1 MNAYRCYGRTDPGLV
16 RENNED
22 AFLASRIGDSPMLL
36 CAAIDGVGGYEGGE
50 VAASVAAGTLSSYV
64 GAHLGEK
71 PLVLVKAA
79 LQEANDAVCEAK
91 QERPDLSRMGC
102 VASVALVDLEQ
113 RMAYIA
119 HVGDTRIYLYGPEGL
134 RKITHD
140 HSLVGYMEDNGDI
153 TEFQAMNHPQRNEI
167 ERCLGVSREDF
178 ARDGFVESGIYP
190 VPPGGQLLLC
200 SDGLT
205 DCVPSQEIVDILSAG
220 TDIRGKVDALIE
232 AAKDKGGKDNITVV
246 LLELPAEPATPVEK
260 QDPTPSDPGRNG
272 KRLLWLLPVVFLL
285 GMAAGYLI
293 GHRRVP
299 EKDLENVTVQPVPD
313 TTASPSEKD
322 SLDLEEL
329 IIDE

>member
-1 MNAYRCYGRTDPGLV
+1 MNAFRCFGRTDPGLV

-22 AFLASRIGDSPMLL
+22 AFLASRIGESPMLL

-64 GAHLGEK
+64 GSHLGEK

-79 LQEANDAVCEAK
+79 LQEANDAVCKAKEA
-91 QERPDLSRMGC
+91 RPDLSRMGC

-119 HVGDTRIYLYGPEGL
+119 HVGDTRIYLFGPEGL

-167 ERCLGVSREDF
+167 ERCLGISREDF

-190 VPPGGQLLLC
+190 IPPGGQLLLC

-205 DCVPSQEIVDILSAG
+205 DCVPSREIVDVLSAEM
-220 TDIRGKVDALIE
+220 DVRGKVDALIE

-246 LLELPAEPATPVEK
+246 LLELPAEPVTPADT
-260 QDPTPSDPGRNG
+260 QAPAPSVPDRSG

-293 GHRRVP
+293 GQRQVP
-299 EKDLENVTVQPVPD
+299 EKELEEIKVQPAPD
-313 TTASPSEKD
+313 TTVSQSGTD
-322 SLDLEEL
+322 SLDLDEL
-329 IIDE
+329 IIFE

>member
-1 MNAYRCYGRTDPGLV
+1 
-16 RENNED
+16 
-22 AFLASRIGDSPMLL
+22 MLL

-50 VAASVAAGTLSSYV
+50 VAASVAADTLSSYV
-64 GAHLGEK
+64 GSHLGEK
-71 PLVLVKAA
+71 PLVLVKAS
-79 LQEANDAVCEAK
+79 LQEANDAVCKAK
-91 QERPDLSRMGC
+91 EERPDLSRMGC

-119 HVGDTRIYLYGPEGL
+119 HVGDTRIYLFGPEGL

-178 ARDGFVESGIYP
+178 SRDGFVESGIYP
-190 VPPGGQLLLC
+190 IPPGGQLLLC

-205 DCVPSQEIVDILSAG
+205 DCVPSRDIMDILSEG

-232 AAKDKGGKDNITVV
+232 AAKGKGGKDNITVV
-246 LLELPAEPATPVEK
+246 LLELPAEPVTPVER

-272 KRLLWLLPVVFLL
+272 KRLLWLLPAVFLL
-285 GMAAGYLI
+285 GMSTGYLI
-293 GHRRVP
+293 GQRQIP
-299 EKDLENVTVQPVPD
+299 EKDLKTEVEQPVPD
-313 TTASPSEKD
+313 TTESPSETD
-322 SLDLEEL
+322 SLDLEEM
-329 IIDE
+329 IIAE